1 MATDAQP
8 GSAAIATAET
18 PTAPTRAPRESP
30 PRREGTP
37 YGRTSPVPHR
47 DFIEKVSGTLQY
59 ADDWGFPGM
68 LHGVVV
74 RAHLPCALIESIDT
88 SEAEKVRGV
97 RAVLTASDIPHNAIS
112 EEASGLGIDQIVQP
126 VLAYDRVRY
135 DGEPIAIIA
144 AETPG
149 AAVEAA
155 ELVEVEF
162 GDSEGVFTIDEALA
176 DGAPDV
182 HAGGNRYITYR
193 SAIGDTDAAMA
204 AADHIIEGTYETPR
218 VDHAYLEPESGVGWI
233 DPDGVITL
241 RVSTQVIEHAR
252 QLAEILQLP
261 HNRMRVIAS
270 YMGGGFGGK
279 EDMTVEPY
287 LAALVWRTRRPVRMV
302 WERQESLLARQ
313 KRHPFR
319 MHYRTGVR
327 QDGTIVAQDI
337 KILGDAGAYP
347 LLSSRVL
354 FAGGVNSTGP
364 YRCLDA
370 RMEST
375 AVFTNTVPT
384 SAFRGFGAMQVVFG
398 YESQMDQIADR
409 VGLTPQEARERN
421 FVDRGDLR
429 VTGEPIDTEPG
440 TRECMHRALEELGEL
455 STPVNGGR
463 VGRGFGCSMQPYGRS
478 MFFDDRASA
487 WIGLEQ
493 DGTIV
498 IRAGVT
504 DLGAGQ
510 TASLANI
517 AGEILGVTVDRT
529 SVHIGDSH
537 LTPLTGGTFA
547 TRQLYMSG
555 NAVEKVSRLLR
566 DKLAPIAAD
575 LLGCEEAELEWAGNR
590 IGVAGDQA
598 RSLTMAELS
607 RTAEDRD
614 VMPYVHDT
622 FKAESGDFDPKTG
635 QGQTYPDYTHG
646 CHAVDVEVD
655 ELTGQV
661 RILKYVAVHDVGR
674 AIDMQRVEGQIQGA
688 VAQGVGYSLSEE
700 VEISDGVMSSTLFAS
715 YLIPVSVD
723 LPDLKAIGLELY
735 LGKGPFGARGIGE
748 PPIGPCAP
756 ALASAIHN
764 AVGVRMCRLPM
775 TPERVLR
782 ALDDRDSSNRRVG
795 NNGRVSASGRVAEPD
810 GATPADDRT
819 HA

>member
-1 MATDAQP
+1 MATDTGHTRGRDVPVKA
-8 GSAAIATAET
+8 
-18 PTAPTRAPRESP
+18 PTAPPVPARGPL
-30 PRREGTP
+30 
-37 YGRTSPVPHR
+37 GRTSPVPHR
-47 DFIEKVSGTLQY
+47 DFVEKVAGTLPY

-74 RAHLPCALIESIDT
+74 RARVPCARIASIDV
-88 SEAEKVRGV
+88 SAAREVPGV
-97 RAVLTASDIPHNAIS
+97 RAVLTAADIPHNAIS

-126 VLAYDRVRY
+126 VLAGERIRF
-135 DGEPIAIIA
+135 DGEPVACIA

-155 ELVEVEF
+155 GLLDVEYE
-162 GDSEGVFTIDEALA
+162 DDEGVFTLDEALA
-176 DGAPDV
+176 DGAPSV
-182 HAGGNRYITYR
+182 HPGGNRYITWR
-193 SAIGDTDAAMA
+193 SAIGDVDAAMQR
-204 AADHIIEGTYETPR
+204 ADHVIEETYQTPR
-218 VDHAYLEPESGVGWI
+218 VDHAYLEPESGVGWV
-233 DPDGVITL
+233 DSDGVVTL

-252 QLAEILQLP
+252 QLADILALP
-261 HNRMRVIAS
+261 HSRVRVIAA

-287 LAALVWRTRRPVRMV
+287 LAALVWKTRRPVRMV
-302 WERQESLLARQ
+302 WERQDSLLARQ

-327 QDGTIVAQDI
+327 NDGTIVAQDI

-364 YRCLDA
+364 YRCEDA

-398 YESQMDQIADR
+398 YESQMDLIAER
-409 VGLTPQEARERN
+409 LGLTPQEVRERN
-421 FVDRGDLR
+421 FVDRGDIR
-429 VTGEPIDTEPG
+429 VTGERIETEPG
-440 TRECMHRALEELGEL
+440 TRECMHRALQELGEL
-455 STPVNGGR
+455 SQPTQGGLI
-463 VGRGFGCSMQPYGRS
+463 GRGFACSMQPYGRS
-478 MFFDDRASA
+478 MFFADRASA

-493 DGTIV
+493 DGTMV

-555 NAVEKVSRLLR
+555 NATVKVATALR
-566 DKLAPIAAD
+566 DKLAPVASD
-575 LLGCEEAELEWAGNR
+575 LLGCVESELEWVNNR
-590 IGVAGDQA
+590 VSVSGDRA
-598 RSLTMAELS
+598 RAVTMAELS
-607 RTAEDRD
+607 RTAEARD
-614 VMPYVHDT
+614 IMPYSHET
-622 FKAESGDFDPKTG
+622 FTAQSGEFDAEAGR
-635 QGQTYPDYTHG
+635 GQTYPDYTHG

-655 ELTGQV
+655 ERTGEV
-661 RILKYVAVHDVGR
+661 KILKYVAVHDVGR

-688 VAQGVGYSLSEE
+688 AAQGIGYAMSEE
-700 VEISDGVMSSTLFAS
+700 METEGGVLHSTLFAN
-715 YLIPVSVD
+715 YLIPTSLD

-748 PPIGPCAP
+748 PPIGPCGP

-764 AVGVRMCRLPM
+764 AIGVRMLRLPM
-775 TPERVLR
+775 IPERVLAAMR
-782 ALDDRDSSNRRVG
+782 AAKERD
-795 NNGRVSASGRVAEPD
+795 A
-810 GATPADDRT
+810 
-819 HA
+819 

>member
-1 MATDAQP
+1 MPTDTDTH
-8 GSAAIATAET
+8 AIPADPRDA
-18 PTAPTRAPRESP
+18 PVTAPSVTALPVHAPP
-30 PRREGTP
+30 ATP
-37 YGRTSPVPHR
+37 ARLPSGRTSPVPHR
-47 DFIEKVSGTLQY
+47 DFVEKVAGTLPY

-74 RAHLPCALIESIDT
+74 RARVPCARIASIDI
-88 SEAEKVRGV
+88 SAAREVPGV
-97 RAVLTASDIPHNAIS
+97 RAVLTAADIPHNAIS

-126 VLAYDRVRY
+126 VLAGERIRY
-135 DGEPIAIIA
+135 DGEPVAVIA
-144 AETPG
+144 AETPR

-155 ELVEVEF
+155 GLVDVEYE
-162 GDSEGVFTIDEALA
+162 DAEGVFDIDAALA
-176 DGAPDV
+176 EGAV
-182 HAGGNRYITYR
+182 HVHPGGNRYVTWR
-193 SAIGDTDAAMA
+193 SSIGDVDEAMA
-204 AADHIIEGTYETPR
+204 GADHVIEETYQTPR
-218 VDHAYLEPESGVGWI
+218 VDHAYLEPESGVGWV
-233 DPDGVITL
+233 DADGVVTL

-252 QLAEILQLP
+252 QLADILGLP
-261 HNRMRVIAS
+261 HSRVRVIAA

-287 LAALVWRTRRPVRMV
+287 LAALVWKTRRPVRMV
-302 WERQESLLARQ
+302 WERQDSLLARQ

-319 MHYRTGVR
+319 MHYRTGAMD
-327 QDGTIVAQDI
+327 DGTIVAQDI
-337 KILGDAGAYP
+337 TILGDAGAYP

-364 YRCLDA
+364 YRCANA
-370 RMEST
+370 RMQST

-398 YESQMDQIADR
+398 YESQMDLIAQR
-409 VGLTPQEARERN
+409 VGLTGDEVRERN
-421 FVDRGDLR
+421 FVNRGDVR

-440 TRECMHRALEELGEL
+440 TRECMQRALEEMGPRPAP
-455 STPVNGGR
+455 TRGGR
-463 VGRGFGCSMQPYGRS
+463 IGRGFACSMQPYGRS
-478 MFFDDRASA
+478 VFFADRASC

-493 DGTIV
+493 DGTMV

-510 TASLANI
+510 AASLANI

-555 NAVEKVSRLLR
+555 NAAAKVALLLR
-566 DKLAPIAAD
+566 DKLAPVACD
-575 LLGCEEAELEWAGNR
+575 LLGCAEPELEWADNLV
-590 IGVAGDQA
+590 GVAGDRA

-607 RTAEDRD
+607 RTAEARD
-614 VMPYVHDT
+614 VMPYCHDT
-622 FKAESGDFDPKTG
+622 YYAETGDFDPATG
-635 QGQTYPDYTHG
+635 RGRSYPDYTHG

-655 ELTGQV
+655 ERTGEV

-688 VAQGVGYSLSEE
+688 VAQGIGYAMSEE
-700 VEISDGVMSSTLFAS
+700 LEIEGGIISSTLFAN
-715 YLIPVSVD
+715 YLIPTSLD
-723 LPDLKAIGLELY
+723 LPDITAIGLELY

-756 ALASAIHN
+756 ALASAIQD
-764 AVGVRMCRLPM
+764 AVGVRMHRLPM
-775 TPERVLR
+775 TPERVLAAIHTGR
-782 ALDDRDSSNRRVG
+782 DDAVPAP
-795 NNGRVSASGRVAEPD
+795 GRTSA
-810 GATPADDRT
+810 
-819 HA
+819 

>member
-1 MATDAQP
+1 MATDTGRTQARDVP
-8 GSAAIATAET
+8 VK
-18 PTAPTRAPRESP
+18 APPARPVPARGPL
-30 PRREGTP
+30 
-37 YGRTSPVPHR
+37 GRTSPVPHR
-47 DFIEKVSGTLQY
+47 DFVEKVAGTLPF
-59 ADDWGFPGM
+59 ADDWGFPGV

-74 RAHLPCALIESIDT
+74 RARVPSARIASVDT
-88 SEAEKVRGV
+88 SQALEVPGV
-97 RAVLTASDIPHNAIS
+97 RAVLTAADIPHNAIS

-126 VLAYDRVRY
+126 VLAGERVRY
-135 DGEPIAIIA
+135 DGEPVACIA

-155 ELVEVEF
+155 GLVDVEYE
-162 GDSEGVFTIDEALA
+162 DAEGVFTIDEALA
-176 DGAPDV
+176 DGAPAV
-182 HAGGNRYITYR
+182 HPGGNRYITWR
-193 SAIGDTDAAMA
+193 SAIGDVEEAMGR
-204 AADHIIEGTYETPR
+204 ADHIIEETYQTPR
-218 VDHAYLEPESGVGWI
+218 VDHAYLEPESGVGWV
-233 DPDGVITL
+233 DSDGVVTL

-261 HNRMRVIAS
+261 HSRVRVIAA

-287 LAALVWRTRRPVRMV
+287 LAALVWKTRRPVRMV
-302 WERQESLLARQ
+302 WERQDSLLARQ

-319 MHYRTGVR
+319 MHYRTGVLD
-327 QDGTIVAQDI
+327 DGTIVAQDI

-398 YESQMDQIADR
+398 YESQMDLIAQR
-409 VGLTPQEARERN
+409 LGMTGEEVRERN
-421 FVDRGDLR
+421 FVERGDIR

-455 STPVNGGR
+455 SEPTNGGR
-463 VGRGFGCSMQPYGRS
+463 IGRGFACSMQPYGRS
-478 MFFDDRASA
+478 MFFADRASA

-493 DGTIV
+493 DGAMV

-510 TASLANI
+510 AASLANI

-555 NAVEKVSRLLR
+555 NATVKVATALR
-566 DKLAPIAAD
+566 DKLAPVASD
-575 LLGCEEAELEWAGNR
+575 LLGCEESELEWAGNR
-590 IGVAGDQA
+590 VGVAGD
-598 RSLTMAELS
+598 RVHSVTMAELS
-607 RTAEDRD
+607 RTAEARGI
-614 VMPYVHDT
+614 MPYSHET
-622 FKAESGDFDPKTG
+622 FTAQSGEFDAETG
-635 QGQTYPDYTHG
+635 RGQTYPDYTHG

-655 ELTGQV
+655 ERTGEV
-661 RILKYVAVHDVGR
+661 KILKYVAVHDVGR
-674 AIDMQRVEGQIQGA
+674 AIDMQRVVGQIQGA
-688 VAQGVGYSLSEE
+688 AAQGIGYAMSEE
-700 VEISDGVMSSTLFAS
+700 METEGGVLHSTLFAN
-715 YLIPVSVD
+715 YLIPTSLD
-723 LPDLKAIGLELY
+723 LPDINAIGLELH

-748 PPIGPCAP
+748 PPIGPCGP

-764 AVGVRMCRLPM
+764 AIGVRMLRLPM
-775 TPERVLR
+775 IPERVLAAIR
-782 ALDDRDSSNRRVG
+782 
-795 NNGRVSASGRVAEPD
+795 NGR
-810 GATPADDRT
+810 DDSVPGPGKT
-819 HA
+819 AA